1 MLKNSFQCILI
12 KLLLIFLNRKF
23 LKIIGGELLL
33 KKIFALL
40 LSFTLIFSVG
50 CGQSDK
56 TIKFGAAQVG
66 GVYLSFA
73 NAYSQ
78 FVADSDE
85 DIELNVKAT
94 AGSAANLRLISDNY
108 IQLAIAQADLTNDAY
123 YGKNSFVNN
132 KLQGYSAIANLY
144 TEACQLIVKADSDI
158 YTVDDLLH
166 KTVSLGENESGTER
180 NAKQILQI
188 YGLSDDLY
196 KYKNLNY
203 TDAANALSDGSIDAM
218 FCTSGVQTTV
228 IEELAKTTDIR
239 IISMDEEHIQKLMS
253 AYSYYSEYTIPA
265 GMYTGLE
272 EDVTTIGVKCLLLAN
287 DSLDSKTVE
296 KLTQLLFDNEQN
308 IQYSLP
314 LDFSLD
320 TKSATENIS
329 IPFHKGAA
337 AYYET
342 QGITVEQ

>member
-1 MLKNSFQCILI
+1 M
-12 KLLLIFLNRKF
+12 
-23 LKIIGGELLL
+23 
-33 KKIFALL
+33 KKIFAVL
-40 LSFTLIFSVG
+40 LSFAMILSVG

-73 NAYSQ
+73 NAYAQ
-78 FVADSDE
+78 FVADSDD
-85 DIELNVKAT
+85 DIELNVTAT

-108 IQLAIAQADLTNDAY
+108 IQLAIAHADLTNDAY

-144 TEACQLIVKADSDI
+144 KEACQLIVKADSDI
-158 YTVDDLLH
+158 YSVDDLLN
-166 KTVSLGENESGTER
+166 KTISIGEEESGTER

-196 KYKNLNY
+196 EYKNLNY

-228 IEELAKTTDIR
+228 IEELAKTMDIR
-239 IISMDEEHIQKLMS
+239 IISMDKTHIQKLKS
-253 AYSYYSEYTIPA
+253 AYSFYCEYTIPA
-265 GMYTGLE
+265 GTYTGQDDE
-272 EDVTTIGVKCLLLAN
+272 VTTIGVNCILLAN
-287 DSLDSKTVE
+287 NSLDSKTVE
-296 KLTQLLFDNEQN
+296 TLTKLLFDNEQN

-314 LDFSLD
+314 LNFSLD

>member
-1 MLKNSFQCILI
+1 M
-12 KLLLIFLNRKF
+12 
-23 LKIIGGELLL
+23 

-66 GVYLSFA
+66 GVYLAFA

-78 FVADSDE
+78 FVADSNS
-85 DIELNVKAT
+85 DIELNATAT

-144 TEACQLIVKADSDI
+144 TEACQLIVKSDSDI
-158 YTVDDLLH
+158 YSVDDLLH
-166 KTVSLGENESGTER
+166 KTISIGEEESGTER

-196 KYKNLNY
+196 EYKNLNY
-203 TDAANALSDGSIDAM
+203 TDAANALSDGTIDAM

-239 IISMDEEHIQKLMS
+239 LVPIDESHIQKLMS
-253 AYSYYSEYTIPA
+253 AYSYYNEYTIPA
-265 GMYTGLE
+265 GIYTGQE
-272 EDVTTIGVKCLLLAN
+272 EDVTTVGVNCLLLAS
-287 DSLDSKTVE
+287 DSLDLETVE
-296 KLTQLLFDNEQN
+296 TLTQLLFDNKQN

-320 TKSATENIS
+320 IKSATENVS
-329 IPFHKGAA
+329 IPFHKGAVT
-337 AYYET
+337 YYEN
-342 QGITVEQ
+342 QGITVE

>member
-1 MLKNSFQCILI
+1 M
-12 KLLLIFLNRKF
+12 
-23 LKIIGGELLL
+23 

-66 GVYLSFA
+66 GVYLAFA

-78 FVADSDE
+78 FVADSNS
-85 DIELNVKAT
+85 DIELNATAT

-144 TEACQLIVKADSDI
+144 TEACQLIVKSDSDI
-158 YTVDDLLH
+158 YSVDDLLH
-166 KTVSLGENESGTER
+166 KTISIGEEESGTER

-196 KYKNLNY
+196 EYKNLNY
-203 TDAANALSDGSIDAM
+203 TDAANALSDGTIDAM

-239 IISMDEEHIQKLMS
+239 LVSIDESHIQKLMS
-253 AYSYYSEYTIPA
+253 AYSYYNEYTIPA
-265 GMYTGLE
+265 GIYTGQE
-272 EDVTTIGVKCLLLAN
+272 EDVTTVGVNCLLLAS
-287 DSLDSKTVE
+287 DSLDLETVE
-296 KLTQLLFDNEQN
+296 TLIQLLFDNKQN

-320 TKSATENIS
+320 IKSATENVS
-329 IPFHKGAA
+329 IPFHKGAVT
-337 AYYET
+337 YYEN
-342 QGITVEQ
+342 QGITVE

>member
-1 MLKNSFQCILI
+1 M
-12 KLLLIFLNRKF
+12 
-23 LKIIGGELLL
+23 

-66 GVYLSFA
+66 GVYLAFA

-78 FVADSDE
+78 FVADSNS
-85 DIELNVKAT
+85 DIELNATAT

-144 TEACQLIVKADSDI
+144 TEACQLIVKSDSDI
-158 YTVDDLLH
+158 YSVDDLLH
-166 KTVSLGENESGTER
+166 KTISIGEEESGTER

-196 KYKNLNY
+196 EYKNLNY
-203 TDAANALSDGSIDAM
+203 TDAANALSDGTIDAM

-239 IISMDEEHIQKLMS
+239 LVSIDESHIQKLMS
-253 AYSYYSEYTIPA
+253 AYSYYNEYTIPA
-265 GMYTGLE
+265 GIYRAGRRCYNSWCKLLTACKRF
-272 EDVTTIGVKCLLLAN
+272 IGFGN
-287 DSLDSKTVE
+287 SR
-296 KLTQLLFDNEQN
+296 N
-308 IQYSLP
+308 IN
-314 LDFSLD
+314 
-320 TKSATENIS
+320 SA
-329 IPFHKGAA
+329 A
-337 AYYET
+337 
-342 QGITVEQ
+342 V

>member
-1 MLKNSFQCILI
+1 M
-12 KLLLIFLNRKF
+12 
-23 LKIIGGELLL
+23 
-33 KKIFALL
+33 KKILAVL
-40 LSFTLIFSVG
+40 LSFTLVFCVG
-50 CGQSDK
+50 CGQSEK

-66 GVYLSFA
+66 GVYLAFA

-78 FVADSDE
+78 FVADSD
-85 DIELNVKAT
+85 DAIELNVTAT

-108 IQLAIAQADLTNDAY
+108 IQLAIAQADLTSDAY
-123 YGKNSFVNN
+123 NGKNSFVNN

-158 YTVDDLLH
+158 YSVDDLMN
-166 KTVSLGENESGTER
+166 KTISIGEEESGTER

-203 TDAANALSDGSIDAM
+203 TDAANALSDGSVDAM

-239 IISMDEEHIQKLMS
+239 LISIDEEHIQKLMS

-265 GMYTGLE
+265 GMYSGQE
-272 EDVTTIGVKCLLLAN
+272 EDVSTVGVNCLLLAN

-296 KLTQLLFDNEQN
+296 TLTQLLFDNEQN
-308 IQYSLP
+308 IQYSLS
-314 LDFSLD
+314 LDFNLD
-320 TKSATENIS
+320 TKSATENVT

-342 QGITVEQ
+342 QGITVD